1 MVSKLCFILESPA
14 DLAKVQ
20 ILTQCVRGGTQ
31 ESAFPLSSQ
40 GMPMLLLSGPHFK
53 QQCLK
58 TASSQIWE
66 CLGVTWGANKNK
78 DSWFPPTESLSDSG
92 LGELSHSNGPNYHY
106 ICSLPLSAHGW
117 WDMEKHVTQELGQIT
132 SFETLEFVSR
142 SPESCIR
149 DLLWFI

>member
-1 MVSKLCFILESPA
+1 MCQSTVASITYLIFMK
-14 DLAKVQ
+14 Q
-20 ILTQCVRGGTQ
+20 I
-31 ESAFPLSSQ
+31 
-40 GMPMLLLSGPHFK
+40 
-53 QQCLK
+53 
-58 TASSQIWE
+58 
-66 CLGVTWGANKNK
+66 
-78 DSWFPPTESLSDSG
+78 SLSDSG